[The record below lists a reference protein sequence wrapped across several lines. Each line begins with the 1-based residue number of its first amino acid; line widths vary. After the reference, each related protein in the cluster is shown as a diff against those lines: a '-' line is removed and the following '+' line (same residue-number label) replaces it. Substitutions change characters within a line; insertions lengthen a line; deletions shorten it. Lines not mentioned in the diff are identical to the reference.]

1 METEILSLGQV
12 LEALRV
18 DGGLTLNGLS
28 QTSGIPLTTLHRLFR
43 DQVAKPNPAHL
54 ATLARVLGV
63 HPHVLTAV
71 AGYPDQDPADLGAA
85 LRAAYP
91 GVPDEAIADM
101 HTALDAVA
109 ARYTAAGAA
118 R

>member
-1 METEILSLGQV
+1 METVSLGQV
-12 LEALRV
+12 LESLRV
-18 DGGLTLNGLS
+18 DGGLTLHGLS
-28 QTSGIPLTTLHRLFR
+28 QTSGIPLTTLHRRFR

-63 HPHVLTAV
+63 HPRTLTAV
-71 AGYPDQDPADLGAA
+71 AGYPDPGAVDLDAA

-91 GVPDEAIADM
+91 LPDVAIAEM
-101 HTALDAVA
+101 RAALDAVA
-109 ARYTAAGAA
+109 ARYAGVGEA

>member
-1 METEILSLGQV
+1 METETLSLGQA

-63 HPHVLTAV
+63 HPC
-71 AGYPDQDPADLGAA
+71 PAHGARDVPERSMWSA
-85 LRAAYP
+85 RIRSKKRRLPALSKLLRAGTSRAS
-91 GVPDEAIADM
+91 VQ
-101 HTALDAVA
+101 
-109 ARYTAAGAA
+109 
-118 R
+118 